1 MNLESLPEIL
11 TPDDAARFLRVTP
24 RKIKELCHD
33 GEMGCHRIG
42 KKYRIGKNHVMAY
55 LEKSC
60 QKEILA
66 PSSNGERIE
75 RLGKYNGS
83 MPDGVDGVQLAL
95 TASRLLKSNSRNT
108 SRGRIGRKAA
118 RTQTNA
124 LSEA

>member
-1 MNLESLPEIL
+1 MNLETMPEIL

-60 QKEILA
+60 QRETLAHASSGARKEMSGKSSGSKMVRENVGQRALLA
-66 PSSNGERIE
+66 V
-75 RLGKYNGS
+75 K
-83 MPDGVDGVQLAL
+83 
-95 TASRLLKSNSRNT
+95 LLKSNSPNT
-108 SRGRIGRKAA
+108 SRSRTAQKDAS
-118 RTQTNA
+118 TQTNG
-124 LSEA
+124 L